1 MSIEVILKAAEYIE
15 RREREAE
22 HGYAMVRPYVSEGI
36 SSRRRTVSMSSAK
49 RSPSTSVGV
58 RSLHNELEKTRR
70 AQLRFCLER
79 LKSIVPLGRNA
90 SRHTTLGLLKD
101 AKLLIQRLER
111 TQLDQREVMQ
121 QLRSEQHRLQQHL
134 DELTMAGRGQF
145 VSTGSHYDDLS
156 CQYRIHSS
164 LSESSNGSLS
174 SLTGY
179 SSSEHEEIDVIGS
192 SSQDA
197 SIDSDADEADDP
209 MSSANEAFTLSLH
222 LSRPL

>member
-1 MSIEVILKAAEYIE
+1 MILKAAEYIE

-22 HGYAMVRPYVSEGI
+22 HGYAMIRPHVVD
-36 SSRRRTVSMSSAK
+36 SRRRIASSPA
-49 RSPSTSVGV
+49 RRTQQSTNVGV

-70 AQLRFCLER
+70 AQLRYCLER
-79 LKSIVPLGRNA
+79 LKMIVPLSRNA

-111 TQLDQREVMQ
+111 TQLDQRGQMQ
-121 QLRSEQHRLQQHL
+121 QLRAEQQQLQRYLDQLTTSQHQ
-134 DELTMAGRGQF
+134 LTTRGQF
-145 VSTGSHYDDLS
+145 DMSDGEPGH
-156 CQYRIHSS
+156 QYRVHSS

-174 SLTGY
+174 SASY

-192 SSQDA
+192 SQDA
-197 SIDSDADEADDP
+197 STDSDADDDAVLSADK
-209 MSSANEAFTLSLH
+209 AFTMSLR